1 MEPRERGCAPGALRP
16 YVRTLRNSAASLRR
30 PANLA
35 GCLRGSS
42 GGRAAEL
49 TPSAHGARLR
59 KPSRLSS
66 FRPTQHPGLS
76 SFSSL
81 LSSSAV
87 VTAAGAAAVRVRGWR
102 AVSFILQDLF
112 WPIASRA
119 YLPLARSSVR
129 SFVRSST
136 QSRVH
141 RPAGLPVCLPA
152 CKLAEARQWQLYH
165 VTSTLPHLKKAN
177 CIERRRRPLRH
188 PSLACSASFGSRLS
202 ASPLWMN
209 VHSIGGPAG
218 GAAPWLLLLPLPR

>member
-59 KPSRLSS
+59 KPSCLSS

-112 WPIASRA
+112 WPTALRA
-119 YLPLARSSVR
+119 YLPLARSLVP
-129 SFVRSST
+129 SFVRSFFPPRNREST
-136 QSRVH
+136 LH
-141 RPAGLPVCLPA
+141 RPASLPA
-152 CKLAEARQWQLYH
+152 RGGKAVAQWQLYH

-177 CIERRRRPLRH
+177 CIERRRRRRNPHRH
-188 PSLACSASFGSRLS
+188 PSLACSAEASFGSRLS
-202 ASPLWMN
+202 TSPLWMN
-209 VHSIGGPAG
+209 VHSIG
-218 GAAPWLLLLPLPR
+218 